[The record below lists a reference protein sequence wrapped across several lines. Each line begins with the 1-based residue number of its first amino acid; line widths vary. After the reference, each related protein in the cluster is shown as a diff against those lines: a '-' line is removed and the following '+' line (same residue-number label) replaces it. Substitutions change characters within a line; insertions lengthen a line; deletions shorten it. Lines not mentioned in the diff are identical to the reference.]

1 VATRPTHALD
11 PCFSRPGQ
19 RPLLLSPGPC
29 DSLYHAVQ
37 VGVPALAGEL
47 GATYA
52 VPIIYV
58 PVLMITHLV
67 AFYFL
72 ARPSGRQAAE

>member
-1 VATRPTHALD
+1 MGNPLSVYAEPV
-11 PCFSRPGQ
+11 FSRPGQ
-19 RPLLLSPGPC
+19 RPVLLSPELC
-29 DSLYHAVQ
+29 DGLYHAVQ

-67 AFYFL
+67 AFNFL